1 MVVVTYFGNMKTPTR
16 KIATRM
22 IPTGQLA
29 PRKLPPKKIFTQN
42 KSQPD
47 NSHPGKLPPGKFP
60 PGQILPRKTPIQKI
74 HPEIATLKIPTQI
87 IPPHRRFPT
96 GKIFIQPIATP
107 DNFHSANLVK

>member
-29 PRKLPPKKIFTQN
+29 PRKLPPKKIFTQD

-47 NSHPGKLPPGKFP
+47 NSHPGKLP